1 MINRL
6 KIFALAILMIVA
18 AQGRAFAEMPEV
30 SACEMYFDIFKG
42 VYVLKG
48 NVHVAT
54 NNHGFKAKITA
65 DEAYVSVTK
74 QTCWAEGNVKLEQEG
89 ITFGCDRA
97 YLQWQTRTAEV
108 TGSVKFANKKSVA
121 INSDTAIFNWHDKV
135 VDFYGAVTLKADKK
149 LKFAEGVKL
158 DGKTYQ
164 HVKYNVVEDTIL
176 ELDKT
181 FDAPE
186 ISIPDIESQE

>member
-1 MINRL
+1 MKAL
-6 KIFALAILMIVA
+6 KIFAMALLMIFI
-18 AQGRAFAEMPEV
+18 AQGKTFAEMPEI
-30 SACEMYFDIFKG
+30 SAGETYFDITKG

-54 NNHGFKAKITA
+54 NNHGFKATITA
-65 DEAYVSVTK
+65 DEAQVSVTK
-74 QTCWAEGNVKLEQEG
+74 QKCWAEGHVKLEQEG
-89 ITFGCDRA
+89 ITFSCDRA

-108 TGSVKFANKKSVA
+108 TGSVKFVNKKSVT
-121 INSDTAIFNWHDKV
+121 ISSDTAVFNWHDKI
-135 VDFYGAVTLKADKK
+135 VDFYGKITVKAEKK
-149 LKFAEGVKL
+149 LKFADGVKL
-158 DGKTYQ
+158 DGKNYQ

-186 ISIPDIESQE
+186 VVIPAVDTED